1 MLPLIAFYPNEKPPQ
16 AAVDARR
23 KSIGNVITRLVDIS
37 CKNEGVIS
45 NIGQET
51 SGDL

>member
-1 MLPLIAFYPNEKPPQ
+1 MRNPQ
-16 AAVDARR
+16 AAVDVRR

-37 CKNEGVIS
+37 CKNEGIIL

-51 SGDL
+51 SRDL

>member
-1 MLPLIAFYPNEKPPQ
+1 MLPVIAFYPNEKPQ
-16 AAVDARR
+16 AAVDVRR

-37 CKNEGVIS
+37 YKNEGVIL